1 CHARFG
7 LLQHSHNLLDTKAFA
22 FHRTAPFLRKVRRK
36 LAYIMALF
44 TGGRSQ
50 RQPPDHWRSKQEG

>member
-1 CHARFG
+1 
-7 LLQHSHNLLDTKAFA
+7 LLDTEAFA

-44 TGGRSQ
+44 TGGRSV
-50 RQPPDHWRSKQEG
+50 RQNLEVSSLNRDFFMTRFLPRSCH